1 MARGRDVTDEGLVLL
16 LGVHAGRRAT
26 SSCRTSMASS
36 RTARPCSRSRCGYS
50 QGSCLLSRRRFEEV
64 SETETCG
71 LLMGLAPS
79 LLGPPQP
86 DEVKAL
92 LRRAQAF
99 EAVER
104 CVLGGYIGQRQAGR

>member
-1 MARGRDVTDEGLVLL
+1 
-16 LGVHAGRRAT
+16 
-26 SSCRTSMASS
+26 
-36 RTARPCSRSRCGYS
+36 
-50 QGSCLLSRRRFEEV
+50 
-64 SETETCG
+64 
-71 LLMGLAPS
+71 MGLAPS

-104 CVLGGYIGQRQAGR
+104 CVLGGYIGQRQAGSDDGWTTHYSLILGW